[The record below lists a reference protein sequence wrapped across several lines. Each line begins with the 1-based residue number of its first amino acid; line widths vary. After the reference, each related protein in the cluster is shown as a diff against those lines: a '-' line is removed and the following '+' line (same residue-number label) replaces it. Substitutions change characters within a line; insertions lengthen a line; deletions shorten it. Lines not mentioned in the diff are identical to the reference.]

1 MVPLNKNIS
10 SYAFIIL
17 VAVNLFLLSIIAI
30 MPPSFYIVASLLA
43 VIVLALDVLAFSTRF
58 YSYMLMPLLRMKK
71 RTVVLSND
79 DPFYITSAGN
89 AIVVRDGDI
98 IHATSFVKIPIYRS
112 ATEMTDEEKLAFSR
126 LFARVVTL
134 SKTSFRLVS
143 QLHVIDK
150 DEYIKKITE
159 KLNDAEDRYNT
170 LINNKNTPRNVSE
183 RVSGEVTMWHN
194 LFDSVSKSH
203 SQAQITYAAISAV
216 GGNEEEAVAI
226 AAQQAEEMAAGINT
240 VLGITATVARGQE
253 MLVFIEPDYM
263 IPPTTVSEMM
273 RKDQARAL

>member
-1 MVPLNKNIS
+1 MNKNIS